1 MKNNQITLVEA
12 SISDIC
18 ARFFVFFDTAVKG
31 FNGAPA
37 V

>member
-12 SISDIC
+12 SISDIY
-18 ARFFVFFDTAVKG
+18 ARFFFLGTAVKG